1 MADNIVQN
9 IITLKISYFS
19 NQKDLIKEYQKD
31 YSKLLRCTYNY
42 IKKSPIRQ
50 STAKISFYQKSLSN
64 IKLDSW
70 FMASSLSEAK
80 AMIKVDKE
88 LNISSR
94 VFGGKKNNILRSQN
108 KISKE
113 EYLDKRLSPI
123 CSIGEALLNCNR
135 KFQIIN
141 YDCIIF
147 KPNKKDH
154 IFLDLKGLSKNYK
167 KYFNLLIKHQEQK
180 DLPITYKLDQ
190 EFIYIS
196 FDLNKLEINES
207 EYFYK
212 KDRIFAIDMNPNYI
226 GYSIVDWKSSS
237 EFKVVSSGVI
247 SLKGLNDKEKSF
259 HIFSDGPKKKYF
271 ANKRKYEIICICK
284 DLVKLA
290 KHFQCEIFVMEDLNM
305 ESKDHKNGR
314 SFNRLVNSQ
323 WCRDLFV
330 HQIRKRL
337 SLSMIQL
344 EEIAAAYSSFIG
356 NLAYRSLRLPDMC
369 LSSIEIG
376 RRAYEFHHQY
386 VLKDKQTKK
395 NIIFNNDPQVINNI
409 VLSLEELNFIDTWES
424 LKDLYDKIKESKLK
438 YRFQLTDCNA
448 VFSKYN
454 RKSCKNIWLFI

>member
-1 MADNIVQN
+1 
-9 IITLKISYFS
+9 
-19 NQKDLIKEYQKD
+19 
-31 YSKLLRCTYNY
+31 
-42 IKKSPIRQ
+42 
-50 STAKISFYQKSLSN
+50 
-64 IKLDSW
+64 
-70 FMASSLSEAK
+70 
-80 AMIKVDKE
+80 
-88 LNISSR
+88 
-94 VFGGKKNNILRSQN
+94 
-108 KISKE
+108 
-113 EYLDKRLSPI
+113 
-123 CSIGEALLNCNR
+123 
-135 KFQIIN
+135 
-141 YDCIIF
+141 
-147 KPNKKDH
+147 
-154 IFLDLKGLSKNYK
+154 
-167 KYFNLLIKHQEQK
+167 
-180 DLPITYKLDQ
+180 
-190 EFIYIS
+190 
-196 FDLNKLEINES
+196 
-207 EYFYK
+207 
-212 KDRIFAIDMNPNYI
+212 
-226 GYSIVDWKSSS
+226 
-237 EFKVVSSGVI
+237 
-247 SLKGLNDKEKSF
+247 
-259 HIFSDGPKKKYF
+259 
-271 ANKRKYEIICICK
+271 
-284 DLVKLA
+284 
-290 KHFQCEIFVMEDLNM
+290 MEDLNI

-454 RKSCKNIWLFI
+454 RKSCKNI